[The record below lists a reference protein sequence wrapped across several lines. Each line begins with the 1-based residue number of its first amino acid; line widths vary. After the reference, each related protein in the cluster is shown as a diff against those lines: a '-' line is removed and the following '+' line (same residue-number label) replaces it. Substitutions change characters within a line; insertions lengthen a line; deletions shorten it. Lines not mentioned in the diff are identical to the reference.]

1 MPIKLTPSPVTA
13 SASLAADDVAALI
26 AAVAPV
32 ISLPEGDSLDK
43 AIAVN
48 VTIQPNGSGVLNVRF
63 AK

>member
-13 SASLAADDVAALI
+13 SASLSADDVAALI
-26 AAVAPV
+26 AAVAPLLAF
-32 ISLPEGDSLDK
+32 SEGDSLEN

-48 VTIQPNGSGVLNVRF
+48 VTVQPNGSGVLNVRF